1 MSLYDY
7 LQILRREKWLVLA
20 VVVVI
25 TAAGMAY
32 SLTQTPT
39 YRATAEVLL
48 SQENVAA
55 TLSGAPDA
63 TSAQEPGRYVNT
75 QEQLARVPAVTR
87 EAIRTADVPTSLDS
101 FRSNSSVTSVPEADL
116 LKFQVD
122 DEEPDRARALVDA
135 YAHAFTRYRKA
146 LDTRALRL
154 AADDIGA
161 RLRRLRA
168 AGDRTSTLYRNL
180 VAKQEDLRVSE
191 ALRTSHAV
199 VVRTADDAE
208 RIRPRPVRNGI
219 LAFVLALM
227 LGVGAAFVRNALR
240 PPDELEESFGL
251 PVLGVIPDSKA
262 LARDGRSE
270 ELPPPEA
277 EAFRM
282 LRGRLRHYEG
292 DQEIIS
298 VLVTSAAARD
308 GKSTVAWNLAVTAAS
323 VGSRTVLLE
332 CDFHQPTLAK
342 RRGLRPAPGLSD
354 LLTGGKT
361 DRIVQHI
368 SVAGGVNGEAP
379 KRQLDVVV
387 AGDKPPS
394 PLELMESEEM
404 ADLVDHF
411 TAELYDLVIIDAPP
425 LVSDVIPL
433 LRIVDGVLVVVGD
446 RGWASSEAATAV
458 REQLQALE
466 APVLGLVANKVK
478 ARSSYGYTSPYG
490 DERAGLRIIGDRS

>member
-1 MSLYDY
+1 MSLYNY

-25 TAAGMAY
+25 TAAGVAY
-32 SLTQTPT
+32 SVTQTPS

-63 TSAQEPGRYVNT
+63 TSPQEPGRYVNT

-87 EAIRTADVPTSLDS
+87 VAIRTADVPISLAS

-116 LKFQVD
+116 LKFQVE
-122 DEEPDRARALVDA
+122 DEEPDRARRLANA
-135 YAHAFTRYRKA
+135 YAAAFTRYRKA

-154 AADDIGA
+154 AASDISA

-168 AGDRTSTLYRNL
+168 DGDRGSTLYRSL
-180 VAKQEDLRVSE
+180 EAKQEDLRVSQ

-208 RIRPRPVRNGI
+208 KVRPKPVRNGI

-227 LGVGAAFVRNALR
+227 LGVVLAFLRNALR
-240 PPDELEESFGL
+240 RRDELKESFGM
-251 PVLGVIPDSKA
+251 PVLAGIPDSKA
-262 LARDGRSE
+262 LGRDGRFE
-270 ELPPPEA
+270 GLPPPEA

-282 LRGRLRHYEG
+282 LRGRLRHFDG
-292 DQEIIS
+292 DRDISS
-298 VLVTSAAARD
+298 VLVTSAAAGD

-323 VGSRTVLLE
+323 VGSRSILLE
-332 CDFHQPTLAK
+332 CDFHKPTLAK
-342 RRGLRPAPGLSD
+342 RRSLRASPGLSE
-354 LLTGGKT
+354 LLTGKT
-361 DRIVQHI
+361 ESIVQHI
-368 SVAGGVNGEAP
+368 TVAAGMDGGAP

-387 AGDKPPS
+387 AGNKPES
-394 PLELMESEEM
+394 PWELLESEEM
-404 ADLVDHF
+404 AALVEDLS
-411 TAELYDLVIIDAPP
+411 AEYDLVIIDAPP

-433 LRIVDGVLVVVGD
+433 LRIVSGVLVVVGD
-446 RGWASSEAATAV
+446 SGRASRESATAF
-458 REQLQALE
+458 REQLEDLN

-478 ARSSYGYTSPYG
+478 ASPSYGYGYAYH
-490 DERAGLRIIGDRS
+490 DERAGLRIG